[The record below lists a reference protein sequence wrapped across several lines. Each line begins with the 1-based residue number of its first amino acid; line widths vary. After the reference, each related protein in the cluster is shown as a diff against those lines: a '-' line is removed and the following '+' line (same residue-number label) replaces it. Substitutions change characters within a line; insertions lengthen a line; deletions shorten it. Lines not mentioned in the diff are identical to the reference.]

1 MNQRNF
7 RFGLSTGRHQILELL
22 IEFGRCKVDSLL
34 LLLSLTYSG
43 SWIEGVCQVVV
54 CVAAL
59 FCILKRNPLSDLLS
73 LVLLIVFYH
82 QCVLIVALQVLQ
94 YVMIKCYS
102 LLLLCLA
109 STILI

>member
-1 MNQRNF
+1 M
-7 RFGLSTGRHQILELL
+7 
-22 IEFGRCKVDSLL
+22 
-34 LLLSLTYSG
+34 
-43 SWIEGVCQVVV
+43 VV

-59 FCILKRNPLSDLLS
+59 FCILKRIPPSDLLS
-73 LVLLIVFYH
+73 LILLYVFYH

-94 YVMIKCYS
+94 YVMIKWYS